1 MFYHGLSMKVACL
14 VVPAFLVAL
23 ARRDDPRLARRPIV
37 IGGSPQEH
45 GSVRACSGE
54 AADDG
59 VVPGMALRRALALC
73 PDAVFLPYREADAEA
88 EAQRLAAL
96 IEAQS
101 PAVETIEPGHLHFD
115 VEGLARLTGQDDA
128 SYLADLAFSVRA
140 ATGLPVR
147 LAGAATVFAAHAAAC
162 CAPEGSAVVVPPG
175 EERAFLSRLP
185 VEVLPVPA
193 EMHQR
198 LRLFGLASL
207 GEVARLPFSAMQAQF
222 GRDGARA
229 WHLAHGHDD
238 EQVVPRRDEV
248 RVVEALELPAPAVT
262 WEPLVAATRDLLQR
276 ALNRREAQG
285 HSLRRLDWE
294 LGLESGEVV
303 ARRFV
308 FREPTADPARMLFVA
323 RAKIERLDLSAPGAW
338 VRVTL
343 SGLCSEYG
351 HQGTFWQDGPRRRRE
366 LEDAIAQLT
375 ARAGEP
381 QVYRIV
387 EVQPWS
393 RIPERQLAL
402 IAFDP

>member
-1 MFYHGLSMKVACL
+1 MGLPMKVACM

-23 ARRDDPRLARRPIV
+23 ARRDDPRLARLPI
-37 IGGSPQEH
+37 GLGRSPQDL
-45 GSVRACSGE
+45 GTVRACSFE
-54 AADDG
+54 AAAAG

-73 PDAVFLPYREADAEA
+73 PNAAFLPYREADAEA
-88 EAQRLAAL
+88 EANRLASL
-96 IEAQS
+96 VEAQS
-101 PAVETIEPGHLHFD
+101 PAVETIEPGHLHVD
-115 VEGLARLTGQDDA
+115 VDGLARLTGQDDA
-128 SYLADLAFSVRA
+128 SYLADLALSARA

-175 EERAFLSRLP
+175 HERAFLARLP

-207 GEVARLPFSAMQAQF
+207 GDVARLPFSAMQAQF

-229 WHLAHGHDD
+229 WRLAHGHDD
-238 EQVVPRRDEV
+238 EQIVPRRDEV
-248 RVVEALELPAPAVT
+248 RVVEELELPAPAVT

-276 ALNRREAQG
+276 ALNRHEAQG
-285 HSLRRLDWE
+285 HSLRRLNWE
-294 LGLESGEVV
+294 LGLENGEVMP
-303 ARRFV
+303 RRVV
-308 FREPTADPARMLFVA
+308 FREPTADLARMLFVI
-323 RAKIERLDLSAPGAW
+323 RAKIERLELPAPGTW

-351 HQGTFWQDGPRRRRE
+351 HQAALWQSGPRRRRE

-375 ARAGEP
+375 ARTGEP

>member
-1 MFYHGLSMKVACL
+1 MKVACL
-14 VVPAFLVAL
+14 IVPGFLVAL
-23 ARRDDPRLARRPIV
+23 ARRDDPRLARRPLV
-37 IGGSPQEH
+37 IGGSPGEH
-45 GSVRACSGE
+45 GSVRACSVE
-54 AADDG
+54 AAAAG

-73 PDAVFLPYREADAEA
+73 PNAVFLPHREAEAEA

-115 VEGLARLTGQDDA
+115 VEGLARLTGQDDHA
-128 SYLADLAFSVRA
+128 YLADLAFSVKT
-140 ATGLPVR
+140 ATRLPIR
-147 LAGAATVFAAHAAAC
+147 LAGACTVFAAHAAAS
-162 CAPEGSAVVVPPG
+162 CAPDGSAVVLPSG
-175 EERAFLSRLP
+175 EERAFLARLP
-185 VEVLPVPA
+185 VEALPVPA

-198 LRLFGLASL
+198 LRLFGLETI
-207 GEVARLPFSAMQAQF
+207 GHVARLPFSAMQAQF

-229 WHLAHGHDD
+229 WRLAHGHDD
-238 EQVVPRRDEV
+238 GQVVSRRDEV
-248 RVVEALELPAPAVT
+248 RVTEEIELPAPAVS
-262 WEPLVAATRDLLQR
+262 WEPLIAATRDLLQR
-276 ALNRREAQG
+276 ALNRPEIQG

-308 FREPTADPARMLFVA
+308 FREPTADLSRMIFVA
-323 RAKIERLDLSAPGAW
+323 RAKIERLALPAPGIS
-338 VRVTL
+338 VRTTL

-375 ARAGEP
+375 ARAGGP

>member
-1 MFYHGLSMKVACL
+1 MKVACL
-14 VVPAFLVAL
+14 IVPHFLVAL
-23 ARRDDPRLARRPIV
+23 ARRDDSRLARRPVV
-37 IGGSPQEH
+37 IGGSPHEH
-45 GSVRACSGE
+45 GSVRACSPE
-54 AADDG
+54 AAAAG

-73 PDAVFLPYREADAEA
+73 PNAAFLPYRESDAEA
-88 EAQRLAAL
+88 EANRLAAL
-96 IEAQS
+96 VEGRS
-101 PAVETIEPGHLHFD
+101 PAVETIEPGHLHID
-115 VEGLARLTGQDDA
+115 VDGLPRLTGQDDTPF
-128 SYLADLAFSVRA
+128 LTDLALSVQT

-147 LAGAATVFAAHAAAC
+147 LGGAATVFVAHAAAC
-162 CAPEGSAVVVPPG
+162 CAPEGSALVVPPG
-175 EERAFLSRLP
+175 DERTFLAPLP

-193 EMHQR
+193 PMHQR
-198 LRLFGLASL
+198 LRLFGLTSL
-207 GEVARLPFSAMQAQF
+207 GDLARLPFSAMQAQF

-229 WHLAHGHDD
+229 WRLAHGHDD
-238 EQVVPRRDEV
+238 EPIVPRRDEV
-248 RVVEALELPAPAVT
+248 RVVEELELPAPAVT

-294 LGLESGEVV
+294 LGLESGDIV
-303 ARRFV
+303 ARRLV
-308 FREPTADPARMLFVA
+308 FREPTADLGRMLFAA
-323 RAKIERLDLSAPGAW
+323 RVKIERLQLPAPGAW

-351 HQGTFWQDGPRRRRE
+351 HQAMLWQDGPRRRRE

-375 ARAGEP
+375 ARAGRP